1 MTKQDTSENQA
12 KNIYLGIGSNLGN
25 RITNIEKAK
34 SLLEEKNIKL
44 ISFSKYYETPS
55 WPNPKNPKFI
65 NIVLKTN
72 CQIKPSKLLSI
83 CKSIEVKLGRKK
95 AAKNSP
101 RVCDI
106 DIIDFNGLIINKD
119 DLKIPHK
126 KCHLRNFVLYPILQI
141 DAEWVHPKIQ
151 KNVKFLINNLDQKS
165 RIEITRLNKNVIIKS

>member
-1 MTKQDTSENQA
+1 MIHLN
-12 KNIYLGIGSNLGN
+12 IGSNLESNYGDRFDN
-25 RITNIEKAK
+25 ITLAV
-34 SLLEEKNIKL
+34 SLLINAKL
-44 ISFSKYYETPS
+44 KINKVSNFYETPS
-55 WPNPKNPKFI
+55 YPNKKFPSFLNVGISASYENDEIKLIKEINLIEKKIGRIRSKKND
-65 NIVLKTN
+65 
-72 CQIKPSKLLSI
+72 
-83 CKSIEVKLGRKK
+83 
-95 AAKNSP
+95 P

-165 RIEITRLNKNVIIKS
+165 RIEITRLNKNVIIKT